1 MNGLS
6 VRSRTTHTAGGHCVG
21 GGHAAPDVRLLAFLP
36 HQRRQSVR
44 AANEIRGARRD
55 DLLGTLDI
63 ADFVIDQRPV
73 ACLLWVS
80 TARFLPLHAQGPKV
94 RCRIR

>member
-1 MNGLS
+1 
-6 VRSRTTHTAGGHCVG
+6 
-21 GGHAAPDVRLLAFLP
+21 VRLLAFLA

-44 AANEIRGARRD
+44 AANEIRGARHD

-73 ACLLWVS
+73 ACLRWVNLRRS
-80 TARFLPLHAQGPKV
+80 DTATVLLVYLQ
-94 RCRIR
+94 

>member
-1 MNGLS
+1 M
-6 VRSRTTHTAGGHCVG
+6 
-21 GGHAAPDVRLLAFLP
+21 RLLAFLA

-44 AANEIRGARRD
+44 AANEIRGARHD

-73 ACLLWVS
+73 ACLLWVTS
-80 TARFLPLHAQGPKV
+80 SGLIMSRLGQVSLTKPTYR
-94 RCRIR
+94 